1 MPDAE
6 ELLMPRR
13 AAVLTPKVPLFLISA
28 IVKKE
33 VKNAGEELV
42 RIVVKKAGR
51 HYYNISV
58 RTRSISREL
67 RAKVPRAGY
76 RESTGASG

>member
-1 MPDAE
+1 M
-6 ELLMPRR
+6 
-13 AAVLTPKVPLFLISA
+13 TQKIPLFRISA

-33 VKNAGEELV
+33 VKKASEELV
-42 RIVVKKAGR
+42 RIMVMNAGR
-51 HYYNISV
+51 HYNNISV

-76 RESTGASG
+76 RESTGAGS

>member
-1 MPDAE
+1 
-6 ELLMPRR
+6 MPRR
-13 AAVLTPKVPLFLISA
+13 AAIMTQKIPLFRISA

-33 VKNAGEELV
+33 VKKASEELV
-42 RIVVKKAGR
+42 RIMVMNAGR
-51 HYYNISV
+51 HYNNISV

-76 RESTGASG
+76 RESTGAGS